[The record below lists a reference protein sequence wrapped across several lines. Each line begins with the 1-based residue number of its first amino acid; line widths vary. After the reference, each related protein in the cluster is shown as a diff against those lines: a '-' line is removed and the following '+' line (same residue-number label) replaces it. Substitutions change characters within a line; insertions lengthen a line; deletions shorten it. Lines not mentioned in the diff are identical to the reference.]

1 MDNLDE
7 IDKKI
12 LRELQEN
19 SRLTTKELAGK
30 VNLST
35 TPVYERVKRLEN
47 EGYIKKYVAVLDPEK
62 LNLGFTV
69 YVNVELVRQSYQGVQ
84 TFADRVKDI
93 PEVTECY
100 SVAGKTD
107 FILKIHAPSMRYYK
121 EFVLGVL
128 GRIDNVKHID
138 SRHVGRFSGLT
149 TLRTDRSQ
157 MRQAPCGVLLAIFGD
172 KTLACAFPAVVAP
185 QPILWSATDCVLQEG
200 KIAARKLEWLKGGG
214 IVGKLDETP
223 DVSSAPLAAHV
234 EIIDGAAEHT
244 RQTFGAGE
252 DGGVVIEEIHEAV
265 YRIIQWH
272 LVGDVAHNRRHAC
285 LTVTCYPAQCVGHC
299 HTLRSPAAPEFQEGV
314 VHPLVLQRMIYL
326 SGPALRRQVE
336 RYGAD
341 PFPVA
346 VMA

>member
-107 FILKIHAPSMRYYK
+107 FILKIH
-121 EFVLGVL
+121 E
-128 GRIDNVKHID
+128 
-138 SRHVGRFSGLT
+138 
-149 TLRTDRSQ
+149 
-157 MRQAPCGVLLAIFGD
+157 
-172 KTLACAFPAVVAP
+172 
-185 QPILWSATDCVLQEG
+185 IL
-200 KIAARKLEWLKGGG
+200 
-214 IVGKLDETP
+214 
-223 DVSSAPLAAHV
+223 
-234 EIIDGAAEHT
+234 
-244 RQTFGAGE
+244 
-252 DGGVVIEEIHEAV
+252 
-265 YRIIQWH
+265 
-272 LVGDVAHNRRHAC
+272 
-285 LTVTCYPAQCVGHC
+285 
-299 HTLRSPAAPEFQEGV
+299 
-314 VHPLVLQRMIYL
+314 
-326 SGPALRRQVE
+326 
-336 RYGAD
+336 
-341 PFPVA
+341 
-346 VMA
+346 

>member
-138 SRHVGRFSGLT
+138 SIFVMSEVKHTT
-149 TLRTDRSQ
+149 TLPLGTSAD
-157 MRQAPCGVLLAIFGD
+157 APA
-172 KTLACAFPAVVAP
+172 
-185 QPILWSATDCVLQEG
+185 
-200 KIAARKLEWLKGGG
+200 
-214 IVGKLDETP
+214 
-223 DVSSAPLAAHV
+223 
-234 EIIDGAAEHT
+234 
-244 RQTFGAGE
+244 
-252 DGGVVIEEIHEAV
+252 
-265 YRIIQWH
+265 
-272 LVGDVAHNRRHAC
+272 
-285 LTVTCYPAQCVGHC
+285 
-299 HTLRSPAAPEFQEGV
+299 
-314 VHPLVLQRMIYL
+314 
-326 SGPALRRQVE
+326 
-336 RYGAD
+336 
-341 PFPVA
+341 
-346 VMA
+346 